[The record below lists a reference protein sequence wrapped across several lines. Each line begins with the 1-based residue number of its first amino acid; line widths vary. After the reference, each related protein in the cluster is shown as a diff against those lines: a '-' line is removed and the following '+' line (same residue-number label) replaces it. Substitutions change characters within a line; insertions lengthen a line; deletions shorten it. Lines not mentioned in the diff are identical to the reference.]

1 MKTMILAAVATLALT
16 GAAFADSEQGPGWQ
30 QQQSQQAMVAQ
41 RAPSAV
47 AQNGVSQSGVAQN
60 GVAQNGAEYQFYA
73 TVQDNGAATY
83 QAPNQGA
90 NS

>member
-1 MKTMILAAVATLALT
+1 MKTIILTAVATLALT
-16 GAAFADSEQGPGWQ
+16 GAAFADGEQGPGWQ
-30 QQQSQQAMVAQ
+30 QQQSQQAMMAQ
-41 RAPSAV
+41 QAPSA
-47 AQNGVSQSGVAQN
+47 VAQN
-60 GVAQNGAEYQFYA
+60 GVAQNGAEYMFYA